1 MEAIDIF
8 STLVILLAVAV
19 ASGSIIRFIYNIV
32 TDKGITVTNVKTG
45 KSATI
50 TRKYNKSQVQRLSEV
65 LS

>member
-1 MEAIDIF
+1 MEAIDNF
-8 STLVILLAVAV
+8 STLVILLAVAI
-19 ASGSIIRFIYNIV
+19 ASASIIKFIYNIV

-50 TRKYNKSQVQRLSEV
+50 TRKYNKSQVKRLSEV

>member
-19 ASGSIIRFIYNIV
+19 ASGSIIRLIYNIV
-32 TDKGITVTNVKTG
+32 TDKGITLTNVKTG

>member
-1 MEAIDIF
+1 MEAIDNF
-8 STLVILLAVAV
+8 STLVILLAVAI
-19 ASGSIIRFIYNIV
+19 ASASIIRFIYNIV

-50 TRKYNKSQVQRLSEV
+50 TRTYNKSQVQRLSEV

>member
-8 STLVILLAVAV
+8 STLVILLAGTF

-50 TRKYNKSQVQRLSEV
+50 TRK
-65 LS
+65 